1 MQTPTRAA
9 LREAARARL
18 AAELEAYFVEYRDQA
33 QARRVPPMGVQATV
47 GLGKSFAVTNVA
59 AACAAAGLPLLV
71 LVPTHKLAQEYIDRF
86 EQAGVEALHYHG
98 RQEPGN
104 AVGEAWTCWKKEATE
119 AAGNRN
125 HRIANSVCKTCP
137 HGLRVSAERMDKNF
151 EKSIRFFKEKGLK
164 KEDFSP
170 CRFLYDALPAM
181 LEAPILVMPIQ
192 SFSEAAA
199 VWVERSATGVVE
211 NETQRLI
218 VVDEGVELASSVD
231 IHPGDVAAWRNS
243 LPGLQASLDK
253 QTRFLSGKPERTT
266 DEDEEL
272 AGAQALLA
280 LVPALD
286 ALFSDL
292 TSRIATDKGPDAQAL
307 SALFAAVK
315 KAGAMHAG
323 TARWER
329 IGYTDAGDFYIP
341 LRALTTIASNAKAGT
356 LKVSKNRWTAFEVA
370 GVVDWAARH
379 GSTIFLDAT
388 MSLPMRAIITAA
400 GGHVHEA
407 AVQQNQR
414 VTRYTGHLYARGLV
428 GTGEYQRAA
437 LTYMRELERIAES
450 ALPWPAA
457 IITHKAWLKYS
468 VEHCQAD
475 SAALDAKADFE
486 DAMGGHVRLGW
497 FGGHDRGHNEYQGH
511 HIAIIGMPLI
521 SPDAVASGYAQARA
535 ALLQVGVEWPEGDE
549 ANDDGK
555 ASQGVPLPAQAMV
568 RAWLL
573 DAYAATLAQAI
584 GRNRSANHDHPDPLQ
599 VQLWGGL
606 DTPEMAAA
614 LQAYGVHIDERLP
627 NPTHR
632 SQGDYY
638 SRGTDARALDVAIDM
653 AKAAGNVSKQS
664 VRAALGSMGGAA
676 SNSIIELRI
685 RELRESGEIPPKTKG
700 GRPKKPGR
708 DAYFDQSMQGKEP
721 IVEAAKQ
728 SIDAQKWDEAYNERA
743 GVLEFQAGLS
753 RQTAELAAREMVTTE
768 LGPRPKPARPQPR
781 APQERHGAATQHSL

>member
-1 MQTPTRAA
+1 MQTPTRAD

-18 AAELEAYFVEYRDQA
+18 AAELDAYFVEYRDQA
-33 QARRVPPMGVQATV
+33 QARRVPPLGVQATV

-59 AACAAAGLPLLV
+59 GACSRAGLPLLV
-71 LVPTHKLAQEYIDRF
+71 LVPTHKLANEYIKRF
-86 EQAGVEALHYHG
+86 EAAGVEAVHYHG

-104 AVGEAWTCWKKEATE
+104 AVGEAWTCWQKNATE

-137 HGLRVSAERMDKNF
+137 HGLRVSAERLDKNY

-170 CRFLYDALPAM
+170 CRFLYDALPLM

-199 VWVERSATGVVE
+199 VWQERSATGAVE
-211 NETQRLI
+211 EQTQRLVI
-218 VVDEGVELASSVD
+218 VDEGVELATAVD

-243 LPGLQASLDK
+243 LPGLAASLEK
-253 QTRFLSGKPERTT
+253 QTRFLSGKPQRNE

-272 AGAQALLA
+272 AAAQALLA

-292 TSRIATDKGPDAQAL
+292 TSRIATDKGPDAQELA
-307 SALFAAVK
+307 ALFAAVK

-341 LRALTTIASNAKAGT
+341 LRALTTLASNTKAGT

-370 GVVDWAARH
+370 GVIDWAARH

-388 MSLPMRAIITAA
+388 MNLPMRAIITAA
-400 GGHVHEA
+400 GGRVHEA
-407 AVQQNQR
+407 TVQQNQR

-437 LTYMRELERIAES
+437 QTYMRELERIAETV
-450 ALPWPAA
+450 LPWPAA
-457 IITHKAWLKYS
+457 MITHKAWLRYS
-468 VEHCQAD
+468 VDHCQSD

-486 DAMGGHVRLGW
+486 SDMGGHVRLGW
-497 FGGHDRGHNEYQGH
+497 FGGHDRGHNEYAGR
-511 HIAIIGMPLI
+511 HIAILGMPLI
-521 SPDAVASGYAQARA
+521 SPDAVAAGYAQARA

-549 ANDDGK
+549 ANDDGQ
-555 ASQGVPLPAQAMV
+555 ASQGVPLPAQPMV

-573 DAYAATLAQAI
+573 DDYAATLAQAI
-584 GRNRSANHDHPDPLQ
+584 GRNRAVNHDHPDPLQ
-599 VQLWGGL
+599 VQIWGGV
-606 DTPEMAAA
+606 DTPEMDAA
-614 LQAYGVHIDERLP
+614 LKAYGVHIDERLP

-632 SQGDYY
+632 SQSTYY
-638 SRGTDARALDVAIDM
+638 ARGASDAEISEAIDM
-653 AKAAGNVSKQS
+653 VKAAGSKVSRQA
-664 VRAALGSMGGAA
+664 VRSAMASLGFAARNDRISAALQA
-676 SNSIIELRI
+676 L
-685 RELRESGEIPPKTKG
+685 PKSTG
-700 GRPKKPGR
+700 GRPKKTCP
-708 DAYFDQSMQGKEP
+708 DAYTAQNTCDGTCANKEK
-721 IVEAAKQ
+721 VMENVNTQ
-728 SIDAQKWDEAYNERA
+728 QWDEAYDERA

-753 RQTAELAAREMVTTE
+753 RQTAELAARELVTKE
-768 LGPRPKPARPQPR
+768 LGPRPRRAVAARPT
-781 APQERHGAATQHSL
+781 QEGRGAVSAHSL